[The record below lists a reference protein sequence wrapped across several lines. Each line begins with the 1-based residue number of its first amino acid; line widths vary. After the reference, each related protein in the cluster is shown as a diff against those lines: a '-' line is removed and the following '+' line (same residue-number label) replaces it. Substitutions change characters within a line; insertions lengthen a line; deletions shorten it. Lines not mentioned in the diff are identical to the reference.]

1 MVHDLARGA
10 LLMAFALSS
19 VACDRPLT
27 AQGAREPAATSAG
40 SAGPPA
46 AGEGAPAARASA
58 ASPAAVIELFTSE
71 GCSSCP
77 PADAVLTTLAEEA
90 PSESVVTLSFHVDYW
105 NELGWH
111 DPWSSPAHTAR
122 QEQYARAL
130 GGRGLYTPQ
139 MVVNGRDA
147 FVGSDAAHAR
157 ESVES
162 LRGRRLPVALEGGVR
177 AGGSGVS
184 VSVRARPMP
193 SRAVLHVAAA
203 EPRVVSQ
210 VARGENGGRT
220 LHHTNVV
227 RAFRTVVLDASE
239 VEVALGLPRDLPA
252 QRALIVAYLQHPRTM
267 EVLGA
272 TTVSGAP

>member
-1 MVHDLARGA
+1 MVHDLARGG
-10 LLMAFALSS
+10 LLMAFALSC

-27 AQGAREPAATSAG
+27 AHGARDPAATSAG
-40 SAGPPA
+40 SAAPPA
-46 AGEGAPAARASA
+46 AAEGAPAARASA

-77 PADAVLTTLAEEA
+77 PADAVLTTLAEGA
-90 PSESVVTLSFHVDYW
+90 PRVAVTLSFHVDYW

-157 ESVES
+157 EIVDS

-177 AGGSGVS
+177 PGDSGVS

-193 SRAVLHVAAA
+193 PRAVLHVAAA
-203 EPRVVSQ
+203 EPRVVSR
-210 VARGENGGRT
+210 VTRGENGGRT

-227 RAFRTVVLDASE
+227 RAFRTVALDASE
-239 VEVALGLPRDLPA
+239 VEVALQLPRDLPA
-252 QRALIVAYLQHPRTM
+252 QRALIVAYVQHLSTM
-267 EVLGA
+267 EILGA
-272 TTVSGAP
+272 TTLSGAP